1 LLAVGLMVLCG
12 PEAAPAQKKTQS
24 SNQFQPLKV
33 PQTANKLVSIEPVS
47 MADLLTVHL
56 NFDGKLPLHNSFIL
70 SNPPRFI
77 IEFIGAGSALDETR
91 VVLQDS
97 RIKQIHTQRHPGKLR
112 VVFDLTSLDGISYLI
127 KEEKYRLSA
136 SFKIYVIEPPVQSAQ
151 ITESPPTSFD
161 DDATDESPADE
172 AVKEET
178 GFPLKEKNKDVSSG
192 RAAVFKDSELPT
204 EKYSL
209 FDDEKI
215 PPSELDTLLHEPLLP
230 QSPFDAFLQ
239 ELADGFSFELRVLAH
254 QTVADLSDTSINPR
268 NIFGLPKYIFQTQTR
283 PDLYLNYG
291 KLQLMAKP
299 RNIMTW
305 TRIDD
310 GVRSGESDWDNDLF
324 VNEWITGLQPF
335 ESLFVSY
342 GRENIQWG
350 PSYLDSPSNPFFRD
364 NGLRNPK
371 REIRGQDFGRLVWSP
386 DTALSFSFLANTDEG
401 ADDFIDNHEKAYAL
415 KVDYTGYR
423 SYLSIIPSYR
433 ERDRERL
440 GAYGGWKAT
449 DGLLLYG
456 EGTVSQGTDV
466 LYPVETGRRFLGI
479 PIVEL
484 EDTQD
489 DSNNLETI
497 ALAGASYS
505 FDLGPTLAL
514 EYFYN
519 GTGYTDKQYDML
531 QDFYKGLG
539 RIIKRLPRELLQNLF
554 DDIDVPIDPSIKQI
568 RKHYLNS
575 QYLHPQLLGDLD
587 ISLRYTYNL
596 DDNSSQLI
604 PIAIYDLDNHLQA
617 FVVGTQNFGDKDSEY
632 KLFFDYSY
640 FFGFQFTY

>member
-1 LLAVGLMVLCG
+1 
-12 PEAAPAQKKTQS
+12 
-24 SNQFQPLKV
+24 
-33 PQTANKLVSIEPVS
+33 

-56 NFDGKLPLHNSFIL
+56 NFDGRLPLHNAFIF

-77 IEFIGAGSALDETR
+77 IEFIDAGSALDETR
-91 VVLQDS
+91 VVLQDP
-97 RIKQIHTQRHPGKLR
+97 RVKQIHTQRHPGKLR
-112 VVFDLTSLDGISYLI
+112 IIFDLTSLDGISYLI

-136 SFKIYVIEPPVQSAQ
+136 SFKIYRIEPPVRSAQ
-151 ITESPPTSFD
+151 ITETPATSFD
-161 DDATDESPADE
+161 DETLGESPSGGKAE
-172 AVKEET
+172 EET
-178 GFPLKEKNKDVSSG
+178 GFPLKGKNKEVETKTG
-192 RAAVFKDSELPT
+192 AVYKDSELPT

-209 FDDEKI
+209 FDDEEI

-230 QSPFDAFLQ
+230 QSPFDSFLK

-254 QTVADLSDTSINPR
+254 QTVADLSDSSLNPR
-268 NIFGLPKYIFQTQTR
+268 NIFGLPKYIFQMETR

-291 KLQLMAKP
+291 KLKLMAKP

-305 TRIDD
+305 TQIDD

-324 VNEWITGLQPF
+324 VNEWIAGLQALD
-335 ESLFVSY
+335 SLFVSY

-350 PSYLDSPSNPFFRD
+350 PSYLVSPSNPFFRD

-371 REIRGQDFGRLVWSP
+371 REISGQDFGRLVWAP
-386 DTALSFSFLANTDEG
+386 DAALSFSFLANTDEG

-433 ERDRERL
+433 EKDRERL

-466 LYPVETGRRFLGI
+466 LYPVETGRRVLGVR
-479 PIVEL
+479 IVEL
-484 EDTQD
+484 DDTQD
-489 DSNNLETI
+489 DSNNLETL

-505 FDLGPTLAL
+505 FELGPTLAL

-519 GTGYTDKQYDML
+519 GTGYTDKQYDRL
-531 QDFYKGLG
+531 QDYYKRIG
-539 RIIKRLPRELLQNLF
+539 RIIKLLPAELLQNLF
-554 DDIDVPIDPSIKQI
+554 DRTDLIIDPATNQI

-575 QYLHPQLLGDLD
+575 QYLHPQILGDLD

-617 FVVGTQNFGDKDSEY
+617 FVVGTQNFGDQDSEY

>member
-1 LLAVGLMVLCG
+1 
-12 PEAAPAQKKTQS
+12 
-24 SNQFQPLKV
+24 
-33 PQTANKLVSIEPVS
+33 
-47 MADLLTVHL
+47 
-56 NFDGKLPLHNSFIL
+56 
-70 SNPPRFI
+70 
-77 IEFIGAGSALDETR
+77 
-91 VVLQDS
+91 
-97 RIKQIHTQRHPGKLR
+97 
-112 VVFDLTSLDGISYLI
+112 
-127 KEEKYRLSA
+127 
-136 SFKIYVIEPPVQSAQ
+136 
-151 ITESPPTSFD
+151 
-161 DDATDESPADE
+161 
-172 AVKEET
+172 
-178 GFPLKEKNKDVSSG
+178 
-192 RAAVFKDSELPT
+192 
-204 EKYSL
+204 
-209 FDDEKI
+209 
-215 PPSELDTLLHEPLLP
+215 
-230 QSPFDAFLQ
+230 
-239 ELADGFSFELRVLAH
+239 
-254 QTVADLSDTSINPR
+254 
-268 NIFGLPKYIFQTQTR
+268 
-283 PDLYLNYG
+283 
-291 KLQLMAKP
+291 
-299 RNIMTW
+299 
-305 TRIDD
+305 
-310 GVRSGESDWDNDLF
+310 
-324 VNEWITGLQPF
+324 
-335 ESLFVSY
+335 
-342 GRENIQWG
+342 
-350 PSYLDSPSNPFFRD
+350 
-364 NGLRNPK
+364 LRNPK

>member
-1 LLAVGLMVLCG
+1 LA
-12 PEAAPAQKKTQS
+12 
-24 SNQFQPLKV
+24 N
-33 PQTANKLVSIEPVS
+33 
-47 MADLLTVHL
+47 
-56 NFDGKLPLHNSFIL
+56 
-70 SNPPRFI
+70 
-77 IEFIGAGSALDETR
+77 
-91 VVLQDS
+91 
-97 RIKQIHTQRHPGKLR
+97 
-112 VVFDLTSLDGISYLI
+112 
-127 KEEKYRLSA
+127 
-136 SFKIYVIEPPVQSAQ
+136 
-151 ITESPPTSFD
+151 
-161 DDATDESPADE
+161 
-172 AVKEET
+172 
-178 GFPLKEKNKDVSSG
+178 
-192 RAAVFKDSELPT
+192 
-204 EKYSL
+204 
-209 FDDEKI
+209 
-215 PPSELDTLLHEPLLP
+215 
-230 QSPFDAFLQ
+230 
-239 ELADGFSFELRVLAH
+239 
-254 QTVADLSDTSINPR
+254 QTVADLSDSVINPR
-268 NIFGLPKYIFQTQTR
+268 NIAGLPKYIFQVQTR

-291 KLQLMAKP
+291 KLKLMVKP

-305 TRIDD
+305 TQIDD

-324 VNEWITGLQPF
+324 VNEWIAGLQPF

-350 PSYLDSPSNPFFRD
+350 PSYLTSPSNPFFTD

-371 REIRGQDFGRLVWSP
+371 REVRGQDFGRLVWAP
-386 DTALSFSFLANTDEG
+386 DTAWSFSLFANTDEG
-401 ADDFIDNHEKAYAL
+401 ADDSIDNHEKAYAL

-433 ERDRERL
+433 EKDRERL

-456 EGTVSQGTDV
+456 EGTVSQGTDM
-466 LYPVETGRRFLGI
+466 LYPVETGETFLGV
-479 PIVEL
+479 PIVDV

-505 FDLGPTLAL
+505 FEFGPTLAL

-519 GTGYTDKQYDML
+519 GTGYTDKQYDRL
-531 QDFYKGLG
+531 VDYYKGIG
-539 RIIKRLPRELLQNLF
+539 EIIKNWSSELLQNLF
-554 DDIDVPIDPSIKQI
+554 DRTDLLIDPTTNQI

-575 QYLHPQLLGDLD
+575 QYLHPQLLSDLD

-604 PIAIYDLDNHLQA
+604 PIAIYNLDDHLQA
-617 FVVGTQNFGDKDSEY
+617 FVVGTQNFGNKNSEY